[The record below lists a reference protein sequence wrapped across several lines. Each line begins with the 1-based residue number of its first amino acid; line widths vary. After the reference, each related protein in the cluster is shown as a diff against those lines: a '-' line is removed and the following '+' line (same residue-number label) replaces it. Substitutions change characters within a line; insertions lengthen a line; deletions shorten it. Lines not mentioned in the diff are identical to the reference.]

1 VLYKNDPIVLLLFTI
16 TSHDPMNNWHP
27 GVTDGAQCPYRHPAE
42 GAVCGECGAGHM
54 SGCDG
59 GEGEGGADNCPQT
72 RREVSRPATGSTQGR
87 ACCCLL

>member
-1 VLYKNDPIVLLLFTI
+1 
-16 TSHDPMNNWHP
+16 
-27 GVTDGAQCPYRHPAE
+27 
-42 GAVCGECGAGHM
+42 M

-87 ACCCLL
+87 ACCCLLVVL